1 MPKDTSKEPDN
12 LSFEES
18 INTLDGLVN
27 KLESG
32 ELSLEESLAAF
43 EKGINLT
50 KQCQQHLSNA
60 QKKVSMLVGEDDNL
74 QLVDF
79 DTNENN

>member
-1 MPKDTSKEPDN
+1 MPKDTSQQPEK

-18 INTLDGLVN
+18 INTLDDLVN

-32 ELSLEESLAAF
+32 DLSLEESLEAF

-60 QKKVSMLVGEDDNL
+60 QQKVSMLVGEEDNL

>member
-1 MPKDTSKEPDN
+1 MPKETPEK

-32 ELSLEESLAAF
+32 DLSLEESLEAF
-43 EKGINLT
+43 EKGIHLT

-60 QKKVSMLVGEDDNL
+60 QQKVSMLVGEDDNL

>member
-1 MPKDTSKEPDN
+1 MPKDTSKEPEK

-32 ELSLEESLAAF
+32 ELSLEESLTAF

-50 KQCQQHLSNA
+50 KQCQQHLTKA
-60 QKKVSMLVGEDDNL
+60 QQKVSMLVGEDDNL
-74 QLVDF
+74 QLIDF
-79 DTNENN
+79 DASENN